1 MTTLRSE
8 QIAFFKEHGHLVVRN
23 FFEPKAVAQLPKW
36 IDELCAL
43 PLARSKQMVY
53 LEEKEPVPGQRP
65 INRIEKFVE
74 VHAGLNT
81 FLLDSDLPHCVSQLL
96 GEPVVL
102 FKEKV
107 NFQPAG
113 GGGIAAHQDVQA
125 GWLTY
130 AKDFIS
136 VAITVDESNELNG
149 CTEIDMNWRSGGLI
163 GNLWEPLSEKEL
175 TQLKF
180 EGVPTKLGDVIFF
193 DGFVPHRAPK
203 NRSAQQRRIM
213 FVTYNAASQGDHRE
227 QYYADKRASFPP
239 DNERDPAKEYK
250 FRV

>member
-1 MTTLRSE
+1 MTVLSDA
-8 QIAFFKEHGHLVVRN
+8 QIRFFKERGHLVVRD
-23 FFEPKAVAQLPKW
+23 FFAPTEVSALPKW
-36 IDELCAL
+36 IDDICQL
-43 PLARSKQMVY
+43 PLEKGKQMVY
-53 LEEKEPVPGQRP
+53 LEEKETTAGKRP
-65 INRIEKFVE
+65 INRIEKFVD
-74 VHAGLNT
+74 VHARMNA
-81 FLLDSDLPHCVSQLL
+81 FLRDSDLPRCVGQLL

-130 AKDFIS
+130 AKEFIS
-136 VAITVDESNELNG
+136 VAVTIDESTLQNG

-203 NRSAQQRRIM
+203 NGSNHQRRIM

-227 QYYADKRASFPP
+227 KYYADKRASYPP
-239 DNERDPAKEYK
+239 DNERDPNKEYR